1 MPNFLT
7 CNAVFI
13 LPLLLQR
20 LDIDTAVTD
29 ESSTGNATIWLAKMF
44 FTWPKEKKQNKKKNQ
59 V

>member
-44 FTWPKEKKQNKKKNQ
+44 FT
-59 V
+59 